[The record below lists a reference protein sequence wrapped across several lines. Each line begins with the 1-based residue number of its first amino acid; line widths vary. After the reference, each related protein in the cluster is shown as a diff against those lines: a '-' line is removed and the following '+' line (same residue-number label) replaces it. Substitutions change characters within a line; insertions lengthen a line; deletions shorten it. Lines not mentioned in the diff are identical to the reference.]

1 MSFDFSVNGSDVATP
16 RFTSERVTF
25 SLKML
30 DRADADA
37 ADDDDV
43 APVAL
48 TRFQTFLMWKHLT
61 WDKK

>member
-48 TRFQTFLMWKHLT
+48 TRFQTFLM
-61 WDKK
+61 

>member
-37 ADDDDV
+37 ADDDDDV

-48 TRFQTFLMWKHLT
+48 TRFQTFLM
-61 WDKK
+61 